1 MESVKANN
9 AFVKGQQSRIQG
21 MMGNRPG
28 LSSELDAKMSNN
40 ESAAESFTKKIT
52 KGLDKAAFPVK

>member
-1 MESVKANN
+1 MESVKSNN
-9 AFVKGQQSRIQG
+9 AFVKGQQNRMAG

-28 LSSELDAKMSNN
+28 MSSDLDAKMSNN
-40 ESAAESFTKKIT
+40 ESLAESFTQKVT